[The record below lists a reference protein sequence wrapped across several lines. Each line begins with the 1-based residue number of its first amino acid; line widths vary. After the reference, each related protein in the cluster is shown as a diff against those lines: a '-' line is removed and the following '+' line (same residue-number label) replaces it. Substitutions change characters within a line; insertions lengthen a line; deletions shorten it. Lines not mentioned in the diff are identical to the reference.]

1 MGGGTGITPRGG
13 ALLTVIAIA
22 ILVAAAPAHPGELMG
37 TWRGTLA
44 MDGQAIEFTATFS
57 ENDYFL
63 FTYENSFGMVRIVEL
78 SGPGQIQFAPPG
90 GGLMTMVV
98 ESVRKR
104 PDGVAY
110 VLRTSF
116 ERASNGAVVDRQN
129 ITEEADYSLTPEGL
143 KVRIVRRPLSF
154 PGDKSGSTGGAPNVR
169 VVEGVLKKR

>member
-1 MGGGTGITPRGG
+1 MGGGTCITPRGG
-13 ALLTVIAIA
+13 VLLTVIAVA
-22 ILVAAAPAHPGELMG
+22 ILLAAAPAHPGDLMG
-37 TWRGTLA
+37 TWRGTLS

-63 FTYENSFGMVRIVEL
+63 FTYENSFGMVRTVEL

-98 ESVRKR
+98 ESVRRR

-116 ERASNGAVVDRQN
+116 ERASNGAVVERQN
-129 ITEEADYSLTPEGL
+129 IIEEADYSFTAEGL
-143 KVRIVRRPLSF
+143 KVRIVRRPVAFL
-154 PGDKSGSTGGAPNVR
+154 GDKSGSTGGSPNAR
-169 VVEGVLKKR
+169 IVEGVLKKR